1 MYFISLLKV
10 GIYQMLLNAI
20 FVVSTVA
27 STVVATPQVATP
39 TEMEELVRL
48 VEIYDPDHHE
58 NKGVILRRIRSTDLQ
73 MVITNKWHAKRGS
86 RRYTITISYSD
97 GKKRIKFW
105 RRPYGTIKQDLLVS
119 FYDSDLDGSVDYGL
133 FQKKS
138 GSSYMSF
145 YPNRNAQNK
154 KYLYQLHLDRA
165 VKDCLQVLRS
175 TKGLK

>member
-1 MYFISLLKV
+1 MMYFISLLKMS
-10 GIYQMLLNAI
+10 IYQMLLNAI
-20 FVVSTVA
+20 FVVSTA
-27 STVVATPQVATP
+27 STVVVTPQVATP
-39 TEMEELVRL
+39 NEMEELVKL
-48 VEIYDPDHHE
+48 VEMYDPDHHE
-58 NKGVILRRIRSTDLQ
+58 NKGVIIRRIRPTDLQ

-97 GKKRIKFW
+97 GKKRINFW

-119 FYDSDLDGSVDYGL
+119 FDDADLDGNVDYG
-133 FQKKS
+133 FFHKKS
-138 GSSYMSF
+138 RSSFMSSH
-145 YPNRNAQNK
+145 PDRDAQNK